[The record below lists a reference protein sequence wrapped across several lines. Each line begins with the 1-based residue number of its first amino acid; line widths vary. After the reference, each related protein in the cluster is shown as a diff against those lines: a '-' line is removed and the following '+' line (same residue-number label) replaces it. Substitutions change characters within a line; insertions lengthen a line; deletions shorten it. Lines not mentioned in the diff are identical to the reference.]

1 MQLFSYPARILI
13 ALAITLTLSACNSKA
28 SQCSKLSSAVNKIRP
43 IAGQFQQE
51 GKNFETAAKAAG
63 AKNDLKAFRAAAAT
77 SAQGFSGLTGQMDG
91 LIQEIQTLNLKD
103 ETLVGLQSRYVE
115 NAKAINSAFKETSTA
130 LTTISQ
136 IDKSPQ
142 GLKNLQQAAGT
153 LTQTA
158 GKMNTLVQEEG
169 KMVTEFNAYCGEKK

>member
-1 MQLFSYPARILI
+1 MRLSSYPAQILL
-13 ALAITLTLSACNSKA
+13 ALALVLSLSACNSKA

-51 GKNFETAAKAAG
+51 GKTFETAAKAAG
-63 AKNDLKAFRAAAAT
+63 AKNDLKAFKTAAAS
-77 SAQGFSGLTGQMDG
+77 SAQGFEGLTGQLDG
-91 LIQEIQTLNLKD
+91 LIQEIQTLDLKD
-103 ETLVGLQSRYVE
+103 ETLVSLQGRYVE
-115 NAKAINSAFKETSTA
+115 NAQAINSAFRETSTA

-136 IDKSPQ
+136 IDNSPQ
-142 GLKNLQQAAGT
+142 GLKDLQQAAAT

-169 KMVTEFNAYCGEKK
+169 KMVTDFNTYCEGKK